1 MPLPGAQM
9 HVAEPT
15 GLLLEAGHAVQLD
28 DWIRLKVLA
37 AHAGR
42 RTSHFSTGCVVADE
56 NTATRT
62 LGIF

>member
-28 DWIRLKVLA
+28 DWVRLKVLA
-37 AHAGR
+37 GHAVCTTEPFPR
-42 RTSHFSTGCVVADE
+42 RKGGSS
-56 NTATRT
+56 
-62 LGIF
+62 